1 MKSKFVHRVTI
12 RNFKSIAACRVDLG
26 PLMFLVGPNGSGKSN
41 FLDALRFVADA
52 LRSSLDH
59 ALRDRGTIKEVRRRS
74 GGHPNHFA
82 LRFDFRLP
90 SGQTGHYAFR
100 IGAKPAGAYE
110 VQTEECMLHGTEA
123 LNSTHHFHI
132 RSGRVVSA
140 SLSPVPATLPDR
152 LFLVAASGIREFRPV
167 FDALSRIE
175 VYNLNPREIAAM
187 QKPDP
192 GDILRRDGSNA
203 ASVLQQFSPD
213 ARERVRSYLSRIV
226 QGVSDAEAKTL
237 GSQETIEF
245 RQTVKGQAH
254 PWRFLAGAMSDGTLR
269 AFGILL
275 AVFQASSSRPG
286 SSPPLLI
293 GLEEPEMALHPAA
306 AGVLLSALREGAR
319 DCQILV
325 TSHSPD
331 LLDNSDIPIEAL
343 LAVDNLDGITRIG
356 PIDAAGREVL
366 RDRLFTPGE
375 LLRQNQLAPDSSA
388 ISDVEYERQLSLFEI
403 NGAVSGADRRRSRR
417 SGSLACASPPHRT
430 RCRIP
435 GPVAGELA
443 HQGQIRLR
451 SKRRRLL
458 FQVGHACG
466 R

>member
-1 MKSKFVHRVTI
+1 MKPFVRRITI
-12 RNFKSIAACRVDLG
+12 RNYKSIAACQVNLRD
-26 PLMFLVGPNGSGKSN
+26 LMFLVGPNGSGKSN

-82 LRFDFRLP
+82 LRFDVNLP
-90 SGQTGHYAFR
+90 SGQVGHYAFR
-100 IGAKPAGAYE
+100 VGAKPAGAYE
-110 VQTEECMLHGTEA
+110 VQSEECRIFASGDPLA
-123 LNSTHHFHI
+123 QSHHFHVQ
-132 RSGRVVSA
+132 SGTVVDA
-140 SLSPVPATLPDR
+140 SFSPAPASLPDR
-152 LFLVAASGIREFRPV
+152 LFLVAVSGIPEFRPI

-203 ASVLQQFSPD
+203 ASVLQQFSSE
-213 ARERVRSYLSRIV
+213 ARALVSNNLSRIV
-226 QGVSDAEAKTL
+226 QGVAGAEAKTL

-245 RQTVKGQAH
+245 RQVVRGQEH

-275 AVFQASSSRPG
+275 AVFQAASARPG
-286 SSPPLLI
+286 RPPPLLI

-306 AGVLLSALREGAR
+306 AGVLLSALRQGAR
-319 DCQILV
+319 YCQILV

-343 LAVDNLDGITRIG
+343 LAVSNHDGLTQIG
-356 PIDAAGREVL
+356 PIDTAGRDVL
-366 RDRLFTPGE
+366 RQKLFTPGE
-375 LLRQNQLAPDSSA
+375 LLRQNQLAPDKNA
-388 ISDVEYERQLSLFEI
+388 ISDVTNERQLGLFE
-403 NGAVSGADRRRSRR
+403 
-417 SGSLACASPPHRT
+417 
-430 RCRIP
+430 
-435 GPVAGELA
+435 
-443 HQGQIRLR
+443 
-451 SKRRRLL
+451 
-458 FQVGHACG
+458 
-466 R
+466 